1 MTQQPLPKTMLAA
14 ALNRFGG
21 IEELV
26 IQSVPVPRIGPEE
39 VLIQVEAAGLGSW
52 EPGEREG
59 RYSDYLGKPEFPYVL
74 GWEGAGIVAAVG
86 ERVDRLRLGDR
97 VYAVVFPRK
106 GGNGGGFYAQ
116 YARAHADEVSLVPGA
131 LTFEEAAVM
140 GWDALTALAGIENTL
155 QLRRGESLM
164 IFGASGGVG
173 HFAIQLAKRIGSSV
187 FAVASGADGV
197 ALSKRLGADVAVDGR
212 QADVLAEARK
222 FADGLDA
229 ALLTAGGSAAENA
242 LLAMRDGGRVAYPN
256 GVKPKPGLRS
266 GVTTQSFDAIR
277 GASAIER
284 LHRLIGTGPFE
295 VHVSK
300 AFSLHDI
307 AEAHRALEAHH
318 LGKLALRLT

>member
-1 MTQQPLPKTMLAA
+1 
-14 ALNRFGG
+14 
-21 IEELV
+21 
-26 IQSVPVPRIGPEE
+26 
-39 VLIQVEAAGLGSW
+39 
-52 EPGEREG
+52 
-59 RYSDYLGKPEFPYVL
+59 
-74 GWEGAGIVAAVG
+74 
-86 ERVDRLRLGDR
+86 
-97 VYAVVFPRK
+97 
-106 GGNGGGFYAQ
+106 
-116 YARAHADEVSLVPGA
+116 
-131 LTFEEAAVM
+131 
-140 GWDALTALAGIENTL
+140 
-155 QLRRGESLM
+155 M

-173 HFAIQLAKRIGSSV
+173 HFAIQLAKQIGARV

-212 QADVLAEARK
+212 RADVLAEARK

-242 LLAMRDGGRVAYPN
+242 LLALRDGGRVAYPN
-256 GVKPKPGLRS
+256 GVKPKPGPRS